1 MVIGRTRN
9 GRNFSR
15 ASAVVVGLYSSFFF
29 FFFYLARNE
38 HFIRVIVS
46 RGETLEGGRAR

>member
-29 FFFYLARNE
+29 FFYLARNE

>member
-1 MVIGRTRN
+1 MDGIFHERQLLLLVYI
-9 GRNFSR
+9 
-15 ASAVVVGLYSSFFF
+15 LLFF